1 MVFKFFRK
9 ISNPVGV
16 VIITAV
22 TILAFWLVDIHGVPG
37 VPRSHVLSDVGILD
51 TAINY
56 SPADA
61 YDRIAAYGEQ
71 GRYAY
76 LVFLERVDFLVPLI
90 YGFFLVMTTVFGLS
104 RIFPGKPELQK
115 LCLLPLCATFFDYS
129 ENVCFLIMLKSY
141 PNRLDAIARVAN
153 VFTLAKWGFALIS
166 ILLLLITLIGFFVT
180 KLFRRGINQ
189 RN

>member
-76 LVFLERVDFLVPLI
+76 LVFLERVDFLFPLI
-90 YGFFLVMTTVFGLS
+90 YGFFFVMTTVFGFS

-115 LCLLPLCATFFDYS
+115 LCLLPLCATFFD
-129 ENVCFLIMLKSY
+129 
-141 PNRLDAIARVAN
+141 
-153 VFTLAKWGFALIS
+153 
-166 ILLLLITLIGFFVT
+166 
-180 KLFRRGINQ
+180 
-189 RN
+189 